1 MRQWL
6 ARMTGRVDEL
16 VKSIRTI
23 DDEVVG
29 IDALDGLDHGR
40 GPGLRWISTRV
51 SAESSARSGS
61 DKPVVANVPWTTTD
75 Q

>member
-1 MRQWL
+1 VRQWL
-6 ARMTGRVDEL
+6 ACMTGKVDEL

-40 GPGLRWISTRV
+40 GPGLRWISVRV
-51 SAESSARSGS
+51 SVKS
-61 DKPVVANVPWTTTD
+61 
-75 Q
+75 